1 MFRPSLSTRKKFKN
15 SCGPLHDASL
25 SLHTYLLYLC
35 LVCLLNNINGVLS
48 SDKTVFIWG
57 GVRALERLAVQLCAA
72 WGARVTC
79 VAPRYT
85 HEYLLSLGAAY
96 VVADDMEEVERVAR
110 SGQRWADIF
119 RHTLCT

>member
-1 MFRPSLSTRKKFKN
+1 M
-15 SCGPLHDASL
+15 HDASF
-25 SLHTYLLYLC
+25 SLHIHYLR
-35 LVCLLNNINGVLS
+35 LVCLLNKIYGVPS

-85 HEYLLSLGAAY
+85 HEYLLSLGAAC

-110 SGQRWADIF
+110 SGQRWVDIS
-119 RHTLCT
+119 RHIRSSTYVSSR

>member
-1 MFRPSLSTRKKFKN
+1 MHPSLYISTI
-15 SCGPLHDASL
+15 H
-25 SLHTYLLYLC
+25 YLR
-35 LVCLLNNINGVLS
+35 LVCLLNNIYGVLS

-85 HEYLLSLGAAY
+85 HEYLLSLGAAH

-110 SGQRWADIF
+110 SGQRWVEIRAWNEGPSEGS
-119 RHTLCT
+119 